1 MATEELQIIWQQA
14 EKLSPVEKV
23 EIIKRLADSL
33 IVAIGAPRASSK
45 QLIYGEFRD
54 YPGQPTNEK
63 DFKLAEWHPTD
74 EENSG

>member
-33 IVAIGAPRASSK
+33 TAVSIAPRASSR

-54 YPGQPTNEK
+54 NPGQPTNEE

-74 EENSG
+74 EENSE